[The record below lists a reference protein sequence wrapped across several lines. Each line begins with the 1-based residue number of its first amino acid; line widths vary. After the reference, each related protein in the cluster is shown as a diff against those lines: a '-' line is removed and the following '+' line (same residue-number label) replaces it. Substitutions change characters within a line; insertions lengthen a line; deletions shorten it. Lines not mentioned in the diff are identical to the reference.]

1 MRKRLLRLF
10 RDQRGAGAAEFAM
23 VLPAFVV
30 LLVGIAQIGVV
41 FFANAGLHNALAEG
55 ARLATL
61 YPRPTT
67 QDITDKIAASRF
79 GLDPEKLDAPAVIYG
94 NTAGA
99 DFAEITMRY
108 NVTLDF
114 IFFDVPPI
122 TLEEKRRVFLQP
134 LPAA

>member
-1 MRKRLLRLF
+1 MMMRFLCLLRD
-10 RDQRGAGAAEFAM
+10 RRGAGAAEFAM

-30 LLVGIAQIGVV
+30 LLVGVAQLGVV

-55 ARLATL
+55 AREATL
-61 YPRPTT
+61 FPRPTT
-67 QDITDKIAASRF
+67 QEITDKIAASRF
-79 GLDPEKLDAPAVIYG
+79 GLDPAKLEAPVVVYG

-114 IFFDVPPI
+114 IFFDIPPI
-122 TLEEKRRVFLQP
+122 TLQEKRRVFLQP
-134 LPAA
+134 LPEE